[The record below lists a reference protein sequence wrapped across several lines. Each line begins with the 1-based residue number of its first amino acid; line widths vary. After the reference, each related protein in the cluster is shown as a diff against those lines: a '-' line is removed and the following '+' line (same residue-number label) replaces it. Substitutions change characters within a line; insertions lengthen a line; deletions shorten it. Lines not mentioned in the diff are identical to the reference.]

1 MSTAQA
7 QKRLQL
13 AFDRLEAAARRL
25 KDRGHEEATA
35 SEALDKARG
44 ELTKMRKDYEA
55 LEQKTTGASKRIDAA
70 VVRLKAIIDVG

>member
-55 LEQKTTGASKRIDAA
+55 LEQKTTGASKRIAAA

>member
-44 ELTKMRKDYEA
+44 ELTTMRKDYEA